1 MKRITGIAGLVAG
14 AMDLYRT
21 RIANRS
27 RDSESAVLARR
38 RDIIESELLL
48 AAVRAERKLIF
59 RMAQGNEIGS
69 ETARKLIQE
78 LDLAEAR
85 YQA

>member
-1 MKRITGIAGLVAG
+1 
-14 AMDLYRT
+14 
-21 RIANRS
+21 
-27 RDSESAVLARR
+27 
-38 RDIIESELLL
+38 
-48 AAVRAERKLIF
+48 LIF